1 MNAFQI
7 VLKSGTIAT
16 VYTPRKELPNINEVW
31 PIVKECPIKHLMIDE
46 GILALDLTLNQKNQ
60 LVWILENQD
69 TIAQLSAQN
78 EEITTKLYQQIY
90 PQAFEDA
97 KVALKNSGLVRP

>member
-1 MNAFQI
+1 MNAYQI
-7 VLKSGTIAT
+7 VLRSGTIAT
-16 VYTPRKELPNINEVW
+16 VYTPRDDFPKGDVW
-31 PIVKECPIKHLMIDE
+31 DISNGCPMKQYDRVAGTLE
-46 GILALDLTLNQKNQ
+46 LDLTLNQKNQ
-60 LVWILENQD
+60 LEWIRENQD

-97 KVALKNSGLVRP
+97 KTALKNSGLVRP